1 MFPGIYLIDMS
12 EDESKTLLRLT
23 VDTEG
28 KLVGL
33 LGDED
38 DEGCPVAFAPSADLI
53 SALRLFLLQKS
64 REVDDIVDERGIYQ
78 LMLERM
84 DMAYAKLMEVL
95 EE

>member
-1 MFPGIYLIDMS
+1 MS
-12 EDESKTLLRLT
+12 EEKKTLLCFI
-23 VDTEG
+23 VDSEG

-53 SALRLFLLQKS
+53 SAIRLFLMQKS
-64 REVDDIVDERGIYQ
+64 REPEFVDERGIYQ
-78 LMLERM
+78 LTLERL
-84 DMAYAKLMEVL
+84 DMAYGTLLETL